1 MEVFGKESESVHD
14 AIDLASVRVGRQKDV
29 GDGDPMTTW
38 QEESSSAEI
47 ASYIWTSGQGD
58 SARKLLVLV
67 GSLSMTEPVMRALVG
82 HRIAE

>member
-47 ASYIWTSGQGD
+47 ASYIWTGGQGD